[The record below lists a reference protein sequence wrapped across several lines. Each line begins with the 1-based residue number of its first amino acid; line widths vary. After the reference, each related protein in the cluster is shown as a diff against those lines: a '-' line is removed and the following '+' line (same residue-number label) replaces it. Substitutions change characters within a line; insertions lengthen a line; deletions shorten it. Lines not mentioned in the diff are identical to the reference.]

1 MLLLIVILP
10 YYVLPAQVLMILL
23 SLSLALK
30 IISIQRLLMLPLFL
44 VLPKLMY
51 ILVQKSFNNFAN
63 YPNKEM
69 TTFSIM
75 AAITITTTLSNT
87 AMIFC
92 YKSYCNNITSITA
105 SNLTMISITN
115 IIVTIVSFNT
125 LITITSTNIN
135 VITTTITTYHFT
147 TYINITT

>member
-1 MLLLIVILP
+1 MH
-10 YYVLPAQVLMILL
+10 
-23 SLSLALK
+23 
-30 IISIQRLLMLPLFL
+30 
-44 VLPKLMY
+44 
-51 ILVQKSFNNFAN
+51 ILVQKRFNNFAN

-105 SNLTMISITN
+105 SNLTMIDILVF
-115 IIVTIVSFNT
+115 IIAVVFSACLCCMVQPSTSNK
-125 LITITSTNIN
+125 LI
-135 VITTTITTYHFT
+135 
-147 TYINITT
+147 